1 MTEACVQL
9 VGIPR
14 RLEQVG
20 SGARRFESPHRVVT
34 GDLRHR
40 EAVRSGV
47 TAVNAGD
54 DGDHGDF
61 DCNGR
66 ARIQ

>member
-1 MTEACVQL
+1 
-9 VGIPR
+9 
-14 RLEQVG
+14 
-20 SGARRFESPHRVVT
+20 
-34 GDLRHR
+34 
-40 EAVRSGV
+40 VRSGV